1 MAAHAQA
8 VQRTAVP
15 GDLTTLLNTKYTL
28 RLSLSWVYS
37 RAQVVLVLASTWHTR
52 EGYVALRSTGCR
64 RYGCYDRINDLGTVT
79 VRWFVSGCC
88 GEALAGLRHARS
100 LPWQQPGCTWTS
112 ALEQLLGDSDTAQY
126 SYRPQ
131 SLEDGHS

>member
-28 RLSLSWVYS
+28 RLSFSWVYS
-37 RAQVVLVLASTWHTR
+37 RAQVVLALASTWHTR

-64 RYGCYDRINDLGTVT
+64 RYGCYDRNQRCGDGNCSLG
-79 VRWFVSGCC
+79 RI
-88 GEALAGLRHARS
+88 GL
-100 LPWQQPGCTWTS
+100 LW
-112 ALEQLLGDSDTAQY
+112 
-126 SYRPQ
+126 
-131 SLEDGHS
+131 